1 MKTGYQTKFSRDI
14 LAASV
19 LHFYNHIIYNN
30 LNTGIAFEAKAV

>member
-19 LHFYNHIIYNN
+19 LHFYNHIIYYN
-30 LNTGIAFEAKAV
+30 LNIAFEAKAV

>member
-19 LHFYNHIIYNN
+19 LHFYNHIYYN
-30 LNTGIAFEAKAV
+30 LNIAFEAKAV